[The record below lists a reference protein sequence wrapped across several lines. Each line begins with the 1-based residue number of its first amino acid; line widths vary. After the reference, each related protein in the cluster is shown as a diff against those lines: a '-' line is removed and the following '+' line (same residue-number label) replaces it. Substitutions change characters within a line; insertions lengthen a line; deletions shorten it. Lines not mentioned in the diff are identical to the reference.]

1 MIKSNILKS
10 VPYPDGFTEEDKIEY
25 DNLYAQA
32 KIIHSKVEEE
42 TPFIIHTAII
52 GYIRGKKGE
61 GVEFTNEEL
70 EEVKKSYELKSKQV
84 KCEVP
89 EDHYIYD
96 KENNPMYFP
105 ATLTISTDEN
115 NSNIII
121 ES

>member
-10 VPYPDGFTEEDKIEY
+10 VPYPDCFTDDDKREY
-25 DNLYAQA
+25 DVLYAQA
-32 KIIHSKVEEE
+32 KLIHSKVEAE

-61 GVEFTNEEL
+61 GIEFTNEEL
-70 EEVKKSYELKSKQV
+70 DAVKKSYKLKSKEI

-105 ATLTISTDEN
+105 ATITINNDEN
-115 NSNIII
+115 NSNIIL